1 MNWKFFPH
9 PFLAMAVGAIL
20 APFTPVSASTFTET
34 AIDQTEVIAVARP
47 YGVETTKYDLLVI
60 EQIPGKNKCW
70 DVTPGAPAMVDP
82 LLLNF
87 DFTGHCRRATDSN
100 GYSIRIDGQD
110 YGLDYLLRLVPRGN
124 ELVLVATSRN
134 GRGPELVVGS
144 TKGIGAGFMQVQLNP
159 GWQFT
164 KRTYE
169 GQVLGHYYISGTQA
183 AILGGTAVSPVGPE
197 PITPEK
203 QELIAPE
210 PVQTL
215 ENNPNPTPT
224 EVTETGTEIII
235 KQEVPEVPANEQ
247 SGMVMEEESV
257 STVTEEN
264 SVAKEMETVTP
275 KPALV
280 VKPNPPRRRTPTP
293 ADFRP

>member
-1 MNWKFFPH
+1 
-9 PFLAMAVGAIL
+9 MAVGAAL
-20 APFTPVSASTFTET
+20 APLTPLAASTFTET
-34 AIDQTEVIAVARP
+34 AIEQTEVIAVARP

-70 DVTPGAPAMVDP
+70 NVTPGAPAMVDP

-134 GRGPELVVGS
+134 GRGPELIVGS

-169 GQVLGHYYISGTQA
+169 GQILGHYYISGTQA
-183 AILGGTAVSPVGPE
+183 AILGGTAVSPVTPE

-210 PVQTL
+210 PVQPL
-215 ENNPNPTPT
+215 EDNPPTATGVT
-224 EVTETGTEIII
+224 EVTETEAEIII
-235 KQEVPEVPANEQ
+235 QQQAPADNE
-247 SGMVMEEESV
+247 SGMVVEEESA
-257 STVTEEN
+257 TTETEEN
-264 SVAKEMETVTP
+264 SVAKELETVTP
-275 KPALV
+275 KP
-280 VKPNPPRRRTPTP
+280 
-293 ADFRP
+293 

>member
-9 PFLAMAVGAIL
+9 PLLAMAVGAAL
-20 APFTPVSASTFTET
+20 APLTPLAASTFTET
-34 AIDQTEVIAVARP
+34 AIEQTEVIAVARP

-134 GRGPELVVGS
+134 GRGPELIVGS

-169 GQVLGHYYISGTQA
+169 GQILGHYYISGTQA
-183 AILGGTAVSPVGPE
+183 AILGGTAVSPVTPE

-210 PVQTL
+210 PVQPL
-215 ENNPNPTPT
+215 EDNPPTATGVT
-224 EVTETGTEIII
+224 EVTETEAEIII
-235 KQEVPEVPANEQ
+235 QQQAPADNE
-247 SGMVMEEESV
+247 SGMVVEEESAT
-257 STVTEEN
+257 TVTEEN
-264 SVAKEMETVTP
+264 SVAKELETVTP
-275 KPALV
+275 KPAPV
-280 VKPNPPRRRTPTP
+280 VNPNPPRRRTPTP
-293 ADFRP
+293 ADFRR

>member
-1 MNWKFFPH
+1 MNWNFFPH
-9 PFLAMAVGAIL
+9 SLLALAVGAAL
-20 APFTPVSASTFTET
+20 TPLTPLSASTFTET

-70 DVTPGAPAMVDP
+70 DVTAGAPAMVDP

-124 ELVLVATSRN
+124 DLVLVATSRN

-183 AILGGTAVSPVGPE
+183 AIFGGSTVSPVNIE
-197 PITPEK
+197 QISPEK
-203 QELIAPE
+203 QEIIAPE
-210 PVQTL
+210 PVQSMEEAPAATG
-215 ENNPNPTPT
+215 PT
-224 EVTETGTEIII
+224 ETETEIII
-235 KQEVPEVPANEQ
+235 QQEVPADNQ
-247 SGMVMEEESV
+247 SGMVVEEESV
-257 STVTEEN
+257 NTVTDVTEES
-264 SVAKEMETVTP
+264 SVAKELETVAP
-275 KPALV
+275 KPAPV
-280 VKPNPPRRRTPTP
+280 PRPNSPRRRTPTP

>member
-1 MNWKFFPH
+1 
-9 PFLAMAVGAIL
+9 MAVGAAL
-20 APFTPVSASTFTET
+20 APFTPLSASTFTET

-169 GQVLGHYYISGTQA
+169 GQILGHYYISGTQA

-210 PVQTL
+210 PVQPL
-215 ENNPNPTPT
+215 EDNPAATG
-224 EVTETGTEIII
+224 VTETETQVII
-235 KQEVPEVPANEQ
+235 KQEVPAVPTDNQ
-247 SGMVMEEESV
+247 SGVIIKQESV
-257 STVTEEN
+257 TTVTEEN
-264 SVAKEMETVTP
+264 SIAKDMETVTP
-275 KPALV
+275 KTTPV

>member
-9 PFLAMAVGAIL
+9 PLLAMVVGAAL
-20 APFTPVSASTFTET
+20 APLTPLSASTFTET

-70 DVTPGAPAMVDP
+70 NVTPGAPAMVDP

-203 QELIAPE
+203 QELIAPD
-210 PVQTL
+210 PVQPL
-215 ENNPNPTPT
+215 ENNPTT
-224 EVTETGTEIII
+224 TGVTETETEIII
-235 KQEVPEVPANEQ
+235 QQEVPAAPTDDQ
-247 SGMVMEEESV
+247 SGVVMEEESV
-257 STVTEEN
+257 TPVTEEN
-264 SVAKEMETVTP
+264 SVAQELETITP
-275 KPALV
+275 KTPPV
-280 VKPNPPRRRTPTP
+280 VKSNPSRRRTPTP